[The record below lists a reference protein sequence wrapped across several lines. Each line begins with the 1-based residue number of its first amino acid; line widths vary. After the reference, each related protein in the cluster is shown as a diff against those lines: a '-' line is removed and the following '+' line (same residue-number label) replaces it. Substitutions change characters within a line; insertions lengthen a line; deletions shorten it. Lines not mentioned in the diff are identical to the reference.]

1 MHSSAPPRRRK
12 QTQVPLG
19 AARPLFLQELAHLSS
34 LACTVA
40 LSTLRNNESV
50 SR

>member
-1 MHSSAPPRRRK
+1 MHSSSALR
-12 QTQVPLG
+12 VPLG
-19 AARPLFLQELAHLSS
+19 VARPLFLQELTHLLS

-40 LSTLRNNESV
+40 LSTLRNDESV